1 MLYNQKLFTIE
12 QAAQA
17 LSVSTKTLR
26 RWEQKG
32 VISPIRT
39 IGGHRRYSLETLK
52 TLKLKS
58 KRPSYEFP
66 LKINLFEQEQ
76 KLPEIYV
83 PEKQK
88 YFAEQATNEALS
100 YVYKYTPRIYK
111 KIFFICL
118 VTLLTS
124 ITLYEIVQKTKFA
137 PVISL
142 FENLKIESDES
153 RLSDQ
158 VLPLK
163 VLAASSMQN
172 VQLRVFTQS
181 IFEQDA
187 SFRATIDVDKDATI
201 GGILILEG
209 NTINSTDDILIN
221 PGGGGVSI
229 GTETAS
235 IDLEGGDL
243 FVSDE
248 LEVAGNLIGGQDADI
263 AGDVSAGSLT
273 INAETFTDLTGSGLT
288 NSAGALT
295 TTIGTSVE
303 SSEISDNTIQE
314 VDLYVSNSP
323 TNTYVLT
330 YNSSSGGFTWA
341 ADQTGSGS
349 LWTDGGAIT
358 YLTSTT
364 DDLAIGGTTSSAP
377 FFFDVSSGDLT
388 ITGILAVNGDQI
400 TSDGATLTINAG
412 GNVDI
417 QDTLNVNTLTTDT
430 GGVTI
435 VSGQDLTI
443 GTIGLNDA
451 GSGPTTSGA
460 FLIGTFGE
468 FDNSTSTNVQDV
480 LDDLDAAIAGGAT
493 GDITAVGDI
502 LTGAAFTETAGDD
515 GNSIWFEGTTNDTNE
530 LELTAADV
538 SDDITTVTLPAI
550 TGTLASLAGTQI
562 FTGAKTFNDF
572 AVADTDISFSGASTT
587 FTVTDSDS
595 NLILSGMGTDANA
608 VLYTDTGGVV
618 TRVAETETGSLCLM
632 SGTGASGVPSWTSC
646 PGTGA
651 GASKWQLAGEV
662 ISPFITSLDVAVGG
676 TATTSASFQAFG
688 IELTGTGGRVAK
700 LTSDTIDTGVVLEAT
715 ASAITTGTILKLG
728 EGGNQNFSGNVIWAD
743 IDNTGGGGGA
753 FSGDFL
759 QFDDAGTTVF
769 GVNYLGAIR
778 ASDLTL
784 GLEDTSALI
793 TTSDAETLTID
804 PTGAGAIALGSVDIT
819 NITLDSV
826 AFSIDATDPSNMTVT
841 SNGAGDDLTIALA
854 GNSDSSL
861 ILTSSGT

>member
-587 FTVTDSDS
+587 FTVTGA
-595 NLILSGMGTDANA
+595 LTLTPG
-608 VLYTDTGGVV
+608 
-618 TRVAETETGSLCLM
+618 
-632 SGTGASGVPSWTSC
+632 GTG
-646 PGTGA
+646 
-651 GASKWQLAGEV
+651 
-662 ISPFITSLDVAVGG
+662 DV
-676 TATTSASFQAFG
+676 
-688 IELTGTGGRVAK
+688 
-700 LTSDTIDTGVVLEAT
+700 
-715 ASAITTGTILKLG
+715 
-728 EGGNQNFSGNVIWAD
+728 
-743 IDNTGGGGGA
+743 
-753 FSGDFL
+753 
-759 QFDDAGTTVF
+759 
-769 GVNYLGAIR
+769 
-778 ASDLTL
+778 
-784 GLEDTSALI
+784 
-793 TTSDAETLTID
+793 
-804 PTGAGAIALGSVDIT
+804 
-819 NITLDSV
+819 
-826 AFSIDATDPSNMTVT
+826 
-841 SNGAGDDLTIALA
+841 
-854 GNSDSSL
+854 
-861 ILTSSGT
+861 